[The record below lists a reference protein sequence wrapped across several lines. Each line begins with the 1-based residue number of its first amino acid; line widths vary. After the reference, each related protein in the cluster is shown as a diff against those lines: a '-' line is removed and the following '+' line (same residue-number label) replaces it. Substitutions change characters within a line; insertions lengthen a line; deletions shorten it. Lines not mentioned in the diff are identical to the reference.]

1 MIKSIISFVIGLVAM
16 LVSWLIGRHGVSKA
30 KADAT
35 QARAEAS
42 QARTEANQTK
52 VESAKANAQKD
63 TAEKAQK
70 ITENLAPIHI
80 EHAAKQMEI
89 QNEHD
94 RIMQEIDNARR
105 SNDMGLAL
113 EIARELAER
122 ATNH

>member
-16 LVSWLIGRHGVSKA
+16 FVSWLIGRHGVSKA

-35 QARAEAS
+35 QAKAES
-42 QARTEANQTK
+42 TQAK

-80 EHAAKQMEI
+80 EHAAKQIEI

-113 EIARELAER
+113 EIAKELAER
-122 ATNH
+122 AINH